1 MTKSTSPSP
10 KPAPAKTTQQ
20 DKKRRLQII
29 LLTSIMLSLAVLDII
44 LLSSRPLTPHR
55 VTNSQNAIRILFIG
69 NSYTAA
75 NNLPGLLIELSA
87 NESKPI
93 DAEMLVVGGA
103 RLADHWAQ
111 GNALAAIKR
120 QKWDYVVLQEQ
131 STLGSGVVID
141 GIDQIADPALF
152 HQHVRLFNSEIEK
165 VGAKTILYL
174 TWARQNAPQNQAR
187 LTKAYMDIA
196 RELHLMVAPVGL
208 AWQQVLTTNPSIVL
222 HQDDGS
228 HPNPAGSYLTACV
241 FYATIYH
248 KSPEGLPPRITSN
261 LVDTAGNLQSGDVNL
276 NPSDAQ
282 LLQRIAWQT
291 VSSP

>member
-10 KPAPAKTTQQ
+10 KPVPAKTTQQ
-20 DKKRRLQII
+20 DQKRRLQII
-29 LLTSIMLSLAVLDII
+29 LLTSIMLGLAVLDII
-44 LLSSRPLTPHR
+44 LLSRRPLTPHR
-55 VTNSQNAIRILFIG
+55 VTSSQNAIRVLFIG

-75 NNLPGLLIELSA
+75 NNLPGLLIELTA

-93 DAEMLVVGGA
+93 DAEMLVIGGA

-111 GNALAAIKR
+111 GSALAAIKR

-131 STLGSGVVID
+131 STLGSSVVVD

-165 VGAKTILYL
+165 VGAETILYL
-174 TWARQNAPQNQAR
+174 TWARHNAPQNQAR

-196 RELHLMVAPVGL
+196 HELHLMVAPVGL
-208 AWQQVLTTNPSIVL
+208 AWQQVLTTNPSLVL

-248 KSPEGLPPRITSN
+248 KSPEGLSPHITS
-261 LVDTAGNLQSGDVNL
+261 NLQSGDVNL

-282 LLQRIAWQT
+282 ILQHIAWQT
-291 VSSP
+291 VSTP